1 MVRRAVVALAL
12 AGLAGVALA
21 ALGHAV
27 SPEHSHHAGSDSP
40 APYVMAAVAL
50 AAALAFRRAAGRR
63 ALALALVA
71 LLTVVAFEVALH
83 SVHHVGE
90 ADDGASC
97 PVLTA
102 TAHLSGVS
110 APDVDVRAPVQAPE
124 YVGGVRLIWLLSVHP
139 VSVPEGR
146 APPGS
151 RSA

>member
-1 MVRRAVVALAL
+1 MRKAAIALAI

-27 SPEHSHHAGSDSP
+27 SPEHAHQAGSDSA

-50 AAALAFRRAAGRR
+50 AVSLVLRRAAGRR
-63 ALALALVA
+63 AVALALVA
-71 LLTVVAFEVALH
+71 LVTVVAFEVALH
-83 SVHHVGE
+83 SVHHLGD

-102 TAHLSGVS
+102 TVHLSSAS
-110 APDVDVRAPVQAPE
+110 APEVDVRAPLQAPE
-124 YVGGVRLIWLLSVHP
+124 GIGSVRLTWLLPVRP

>member
-1 MVRRAVVALAL
+1 MMRKAVIALAV
-12 AGLAGVALA
+12 AGLPGVALA

-27 SPEHSHHAGSDSP
+27 SPEDAHHAGSDSA

-50 AAALAFRRAAGRR
+50 AGSLVLRRAAGRR
-63 ALALALVA
+63 AVALALVA

-83 SVHHVGE
+83 SVHHLGD

-102 TAHLSGVS
+102 TVHLSGAS
-110 APDVDVRAPVQAPE
+110 APEVDVRAPVQAPE
-124 YVGGVRLIWLLSVHP
+124 GVGNVRLTWLLPVRP

>member
-1 MVRRAVVALAL
+1 MMRKAAIALAV

-27 SPEHSHHAGSDSP
+27 SPEHAHHAGSDSA

-50 AAALAFRRAAGRR
+50 AVSLVLRRAAGRR
-63 ALALALVA
+63 AVALALAA

-83 SVHHVGE
+83 SVHHLGD

-102 TAHLSGVS
+102 TVHLSGAS
-110 APDVDVRAPVQAPE
+110 APEVDVRAPVPAPE
-124 YVGGVRLIWLLSVHP
+124 GVGSVRLTWLLPVRP

>member
-1 MVRRAVVALAL
+1 MMRKAVIALTI

-21 ALGHAV
+21 ALGHAM
-27 SPEHSHHAGSDSP
+27 SPEHAHHAGSDSA

-50 AAALAFRRAAGRR
+50 AASLALRRAAGRR
-63 ALALALVA
+63 AVALALVA

-83 SVHHVGE
+83 SVHHLGD

-102 TAHLSGVS
+102 TVHLSG
-110 APDVDVRAPVQAPE
+110 APAPEVDVRAPVQAPE
-124 YVGGVRLIWLLSVHP
+124 GVGRVRLTWLLPVRP